1 MATFFALLLLLV
13 VAGTIAYTGDLIGRR
28 LGKRRLTIFGLRPRH
43 TAVLLTIISGGL
55 IALLTFVAALISV
68 PGFRRLVTE
77 GEKLARQNL
86 QLQSQIAMQ
95 QQRSNRLLGENEG
108 LVSSNDL
115 LNKENQ
121 GLTSTNRRVAK
132 ENKGLL
138 RKNSSLTAGNRD
150 LARLNRSLQ
159 ASSTKLSGENRAL
172 TSRNRNLAAE
182 SSRLQERNGRLAREV
197 TSLDGE
203 RRRLGTQVKDLTNE
217 KYLFA
222 LGDELGREAFP
233 TAPPIPQ
240 LHRRILYLLEQ
251 AEGRLRQRGQELG
264 APAAGLELVGLP
276 DAGTPEA
283 EAWARREARR
293 ISEDYP
299 DQGLLLRIVAQENSV
314 IGRPVPVQLES
325 SDNQLIFEE
334 GHEIAAR
341 TINGQGADGLI
352 FEELM
357 VLLNRAGA
365 AARRAGVVPDRTGVG
380 ELYYGLLLDTLKQIR
395 GSEGAAV
402 VTAHVKNDTRRS
414 GPLNLRLQVR
424 PVGAARTATSR

>member
-1 MATFFALLLLLV
+1 MATFFGVLLLLV

-28 LGKRRLTIFGLRPRH
+28 LGKKRLTIFGLRPRH

-95 QQRSNRLLGENEG
+95 QQRSDRLIGENEG

-115 LNKENQ
+115 LNKENKA
-121 GLTSTNRRVAK
+121 LATTNRRIAG
-132 ENKGLL
+132 ENEGLF

-150 LARLNRSLQ
+150 LARVNQRLQ
-159 ASSTKLSGENRAL
+159 ASSAKLSSENRAL
-172 TSRNRNLAAE
+172 TSRNLNLAAE
-182 SSRLQERNGRLAREV
+182 SSRLQGRNQRLAREV
-197 TSLDGE
+197 TSLEGE
-203 RRRLGTQVKDLTNE
+203 RGRLTTQVEDLTAK

-222 LGDELGREAFP
+222 RGDELGREAFP

-240 LHRRILYLLEQ
+240 LQRRILYLLEQ
-251 AEGRLRQRGQELG
+251 AESRLRQRGEELG
-264 APAAGLELVGLP
+264 ASPAGLRLEGLP
-276 DAGTPEA
+276 DARSA
-283 EAWARREARR
+283 DAWAAVQARS
-293 ISEDYP
+293 ISDRYP
-299 DQGLLLRIVAQENSV
+299 SQGILLRIVAQENSV
-314 IGRPVPVQLES
+314 IGRPVPVRLES
-325 SDNQLIFEE
+325 SDNELIFAE
-334 GHEIAAR
+334 GKEIAAR
-341 TINGQGADGLI
+341 SINSQGTDGLI

-365 AARRAGVVPDRTGVG
+365 AAREAGVVPDRTGVG
-380 ELYYGLLLDTLKQIR
+380 ELYYGLLLDTLKEIR
-395 GSEGAAV
+395 GSDGV
-402 VTAHVKNDTRRS
+402 TMVTAHVKNDTRRS

-424 PVGAARTATSR
+424 TGGAARTATSR